1 MMEDIL
7 IMFRQ
12 KSVLMYS
19 IMFTVLMLALIAF
32 VYNFNIPNPN
42 MILIVALVLSTS
54 IGGFIPGMICAILM
68 LAYSLFFFSTDHS
81 FVQFTEV
88 NLHKIIVITLGVI
101 VNFLSVAILK
111 RNRDRAGIQLRNT
124 NEKLEQTNEEL
135 RKVNDLLKSI
145 ASKDSLTNLRNRY
158 SLRQDFE
165 MYIGIPL
172 HVAFIDLDNFK
183 TINDTKGHV
192 YGDKVLAAVG
202 KALTESFRT
211 SNCYRYGGDEF
222 LIIAEKETEE
232 SFRASFENVKKQ
244 LSDFDIQLSGG
255 YTFGVPE
262 TTAELRAM
270 IMQADEMLYSV
281 KEKGKGTFVG
291 TAFDRK
297 HVPSKEAATHYN
309 RFQDVD
315 AAGQGYQLRGQK
327 TDSVSS

>member
-1 MMEDIL
+1 
-7 IMFRQ
+7 MFRQ

-42 MILIVALVLSTS
+42 MILIAALVLSTS

-315 AAGQGYQLRGQK
+315 VAGQGYQLRGQK

>member
-1 MMEDIL
+1 
-7 IMFRQ
+7 MFRQ

-42 MILIVALVLSTS
+42 MILIAALVLSTS

-309 RFQDVD
+309 RFQDVN